1 MAGLDDY
8 QFYSKMRERD
18 TPFWQKTFDQTD
30 QQGGSSKSATDM
42 TELYQR
48 PTEFP
53 QKLTGPAAVPGLGSS
68 VMGADPFSGKDLQ
81 MEKYGELS
89 INLVSLCAENLLS
102 HPFIVIR
109 RQCQVNVDSL
119 RFHLLPVTLVPS
131 IVHLQSCQ
139 GFSCFWKGLG
149 SVLTVRGVTMGLE
162 DCISKF
168 TPWPKEISP
177 HSSLKTIGQH
187 LLLKCSALAL
197 ITPFYSASLVETVQ
211 SEIASERPGV
221 LDVFK
226 EGLMRLL
233 SFTQPQTGRMLPVW
247 LLIIPTVSHGILQY
261 LIGNAVTTI
270 TSNILRQI
278 HRQDQQRKGAVSKE
292 SSSLADASVRL
303 QASFI
308 GHLASDVILF
318 PLETILHRLH
328 MQGTR
333 TIIDSLDAGYE
344 VKPILTRYEG
354 FFDCLHTALQEEGVL
369 GLFKGFGA
377 LCLQY
382 ALYGTV
388 LKFAHIIIREVTF
401 LLAPPKPKPKQQDST
416 KQDPVAPLAPSA
428 PYSQHLLHS
437 SPLLQQQ
444 QRGGIAA
451 PPLQLSQPPP
461 PHAPPAGGYPRG
473 PVQQPYQGLSGSREL
488 LDGLSNRGSSEYLSS
503 RVNSSSRD
511 SLDGIDGGG
520 GYGGVGAYTGGLW
533 GAGGSDYSGYSS
545 GAGSLSNS
553 PAGRR
558 LHELDIKAELEK
570 HKLSLTHDD

>member
-1 MAGLDDY
+1 MNGSYHPSKMAGLDDY

-18 TPFWQKTFDQTD
+18 TPFWQKTFDPKD
-30 QQGGSSKSATDM
+30 QQGGSSTSSTDM
-42 TELYQR
+42 TDLYQR

-53 QKLTGPAAVPGLGSS
+53 QKLTGPAAVPGLGAKPNMTS
-68 VMGADPFSGKDLQ
+68 VLGADPFSGKDLQ

-119 RFHLLPVTLVPS
+119 RYHLLPVTLVPS
-131 IVHLQSCQ
+131 ILHLQSCQ

-247 LLIIPTVSHGILQY
+247 LLIVPTVSHGILQY

-270 TSNILRQI
+270 TSNLLRQI

-303 QASFI
+303 QATYI
-308 GHLASDVILF
+308 GHLASDIILF

-369 GLFKGFGA
+369 GLFKHPTRSCRKRYFFFTMA
-377 LCLQY
+377 N
-382 ALYGTV
+382 
-388 LKFAHIIIREVTF
+388 FAASIIRELIHSKNPSRPKEKMDDPINLITPSTPPASILYCHHQRPHSQKSPLAV
-401 LLAPPKPKPKQQDST
+401 LAP
-416 KQDPVAPLAPSA
+416 V
-428 PYSQHLLHS
+428 LH
-437 SPLLQQQ
+437 
-444 QRGGIAA
+444 RT
-451 PPLQLSQPPP
+451 PPP
-461 PHAPPAGGYPRG
+461 PTANHALPSD
-473 PVQQPYQGLSGSREL
+473 QQSVVLLRRDGRDMAFIANSVVSELTENNSGHISELS
-488 LDGLSNRGSSEYLSS
+488 
-503 RVNSSSRD
+503 D
-511 SLDGIDGGG
+511 SDGGG
-520 GYGGVGAYTGGLW
+520 
-533 GAGGSDYSGYSS
+533 
-545 GAGSLSNS
+545 
-553 PAGRR
+553 
-558 LHELDIKAELEK
+558 
-570 HKLSLTHDD
+570 